1 MILVTGGAGFIGSN
15 LVAGLAQAGLG
26 PVAVN
31 DVFGH
36 DAKWKNLAK
45 HPLHEVVDP
54 ADLPETA
61 ADISAVGFVNQIAM
75 INLTLAVFNMLPA
88 FPMDGGRVL
97 RALLSLSMGRVRGTE
112 AAAGIGRALAVGL
125 GFVFMHEA
133 KSAGFTGKQ
142 MRLVLIDGGSE
153 IASLTVM
160 GAVIAG
166 LS

>member
-1 MILVTGGAGFIGSN
+1 MGHAAVISILTAIAMALLQQATATDGT
-15 LVAGLAQAGLG
+15 VAGGILG
-26 PVAVN
+26 
-31 DVFGH
+31 F
-36 DAKWKNLAK
+36 
-45 HPLHEVVDP
+45 
-54 ADLPETA
+54 
-61 ADISAVGFVNQIAM
+61 
-75 INLTLAVFNMLPA
+75 
-88 FPMDGGRVL
+88 
-97 RALLSLSMGRVRGTE
+97 
-112 AAAGIGRALAVGL
+112 AVGL